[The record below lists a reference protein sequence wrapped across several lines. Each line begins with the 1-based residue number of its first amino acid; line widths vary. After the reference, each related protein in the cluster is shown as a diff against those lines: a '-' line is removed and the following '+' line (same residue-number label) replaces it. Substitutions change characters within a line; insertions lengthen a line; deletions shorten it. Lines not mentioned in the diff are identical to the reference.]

1 MKEHIAKLY
10 CNTSTLDNKVVN
22 KIAKDINKLFE
33 NSVFNEVLDNN
44 VGYLFKGDN
53 FLYLNTDDENSI
65 HVYMDVNAFDNQP
78 ILKLDKKYFYK
89 DNLDDSELPTD
100 QLLDYVYYL
109 LISNYMYWRVQGSF
123 WGNLSFEF
131 GY

>member
-10 CNTSTLDNKVVN
+10 CNTSLDNKIVN
-22 KIAKDINKLFE
+22 KITKDINKLFE

-53 FLYLNTDDENSI
+53 FLYLNTDNENSI

-78 ILKLDKKYFYK
+78 ILKVDKKYFYK
-89 DNLDDSELPTD
+89 DNSYNIELTTD

-131 GY
+131 DY